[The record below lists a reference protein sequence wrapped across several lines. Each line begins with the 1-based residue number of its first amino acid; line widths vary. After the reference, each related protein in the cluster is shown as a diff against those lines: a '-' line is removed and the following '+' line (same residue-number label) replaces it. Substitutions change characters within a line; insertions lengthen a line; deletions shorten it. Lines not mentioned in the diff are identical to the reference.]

1 MPITKDNCC
10 LIVFAKAPIPGQVKT
25 RLELDGEMAAM
36 LHSALVER
44 TLDVAQRSGIA
55 EIELCCAPDT
65 THSFFEACADD
76 FDVVLTDQGEGN
88 LGDRMLHALQRALE
102 DYAAAI
108 VVGSDCPALTGKH
121 LAEAMAALNVHDAVL
136 TPAEDGGYVLVGA
149 TRTDPAMFNAV
160 DWSSGHVLEQ
170 QRRNFTALGF
180 HWHEMATL
188 WDVDRPEDL
197 PRLKALKPPL
207 EFFWPQ

>member
-1 MPITKDNCC
+1 MKDNCC

-25 RLELDGEMAAM
+25 RLELDGEMAAL

-44 TLDVAQRSGIA
+44 TLDTAQRSGIA

-65 THSFFEACADD
+65 THSFFDACAED
-76 FDVVLTDQGEGN
+76 FDVALSEQGEGT
-88 LGDRMLHALQRALE
+88 LGDRMLLALQDALE
-102 DYAAAI
+102 DHAAAI
-108 VVGSDCPALTGKH
+108 VIGSDCPALTGKH
-121 LAEAMAALNVHDAVL
+121 LTEAAAALSTHDAVL
-136 TPAEDGGYVLVGA
+136 TPAEDGGYVLIGA
-149 TRTDPAMFNAV
+149 TRTDPGMFDGV
-160 DWSSGHVLEQ
+160 EWSSGRVLEQ

-180 HWHEMATL
+180 QWHEMPTL

-197 PRLKALKPPL
+197 VRLKALKPPL